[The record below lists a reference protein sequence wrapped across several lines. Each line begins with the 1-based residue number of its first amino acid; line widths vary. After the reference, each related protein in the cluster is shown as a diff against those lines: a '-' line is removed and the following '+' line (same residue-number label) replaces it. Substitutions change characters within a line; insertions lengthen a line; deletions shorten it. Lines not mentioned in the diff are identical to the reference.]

1 MLNPLAPPAV
11 QGISAYSGYPGAGES
26 TFSQFVGYT
35 YDISLTSNQ
44 YLQGQVVAIY
54 TEADFLWRGLVFQST
69 GRFAIQF
76 QDGQGYFISN
86 ALVYSDNMPNSPGEP
101 FPRFPQ
107 IEYPAG
113 GQILFNIQD
122 LSGSANTGQILFIGA
137 NRYRIP
143 A

>member
-1 MLNPLAPPAV
+1 MFNPIAPPAI
-11 QGISAYSGYPGAGES
+11 QGINPYSVDQGSGET
-26 TFSQFVGYT
+26 TFDQFDGYT
-35 YDISLTSNQ
+35 YDIGLTANQ

-69 GRFAIQF
+69 GLFAIQF

-86 ALVYSDNMPNSPGEP
+86 ALVYSTNMPNSPGEP

-122 LSGSANTGQILFIGA
+122 LSGAPNTGQILFVGA

-143 A
+143 Q